1 MPFFVE
7 IPNVAVVPV
16 KDPNSPITISEV
28 ESDFAPVHDVNA
40 KTPTTHKRKSLGLRL
55 MNPPSGRIPEG
66 LVVLP
71 LWFFVLVFLR
81 RTMIVR
87 TRRRAAQADGPG
99 IFLTSLLGRLDTDFS
114 GIILSYLPPPDR
126 YFLRHRSSSA
136 FVDRHVLARAFNID
150 IDVSFCM
157 HAATEKEV
165 ESADC
170 KQDNDDN
177 GDRSHTTT
185 RTFSHISSRN

>member
-1 MPFFVE
+1 
-7 IPNVAVVPV
+7 
-16 KDPNSPITISEV
+16 
-28 ESDFAPVHDVNA
+28 
-40 KTPTTHKRKSLGLRL
+40 

-71 LWFFVLVFLR
+71 LWFFVLVFLC

-87 TRRRAAQADGPG
+87 TRRLAAQADSLR
-99 IFLTSLLGRLDTDFS
+99 IFLTSLLGRLNTDFS
-114 GIILSYLPPPDR
+114 GVILGYLPPPDW

-136 FVDRHVLARAFNID
+136 FVDRHVVARAPNID
-150 IDVSFCM
+150 IDVSVCM

-165 ESADC
+165 EREDC

-177 GDRSHTTT
+177 GDRSHTAT
-185 RTFSHISSRN
+185 RIFSHISYQLRIDGRKGFP